1 MTRLSSIIAKKPYV
15 RKALMGYQ
23 KNYIRKSKLLVVE
36 GRDIGSKVM
45 VEADL
50 KLFFICSSKEKAKRR
65 FREFV
70 AQNKKITFKEVEKAM
85 NQRDKDDKKR
95 RISPL
100 IKTKNAVLVDT
111 SKLTI
116 KQMEKKLVSLVKK
129 RIKKKYGNL

>member
-1 MTRLSSIIAKKPYV
+1 
-15 RKALMGYQ
+15 
-23 KNYIRKSKLLVVE
+23 
-36 GRDIGSKVM
+36 
-45 VEADL
+45 
-50 KLFFICSSKEKAKRR
+50 
-65 FREFV
+65 
-70 AQNKKITFKEVEKAM
+70 M